1 MDAKIQQFVSNAKFS
16 YKYIY
21 LLIHLTSIIKHVK
34 KAMKIETIPKTNC
47 IFAKQMNFKSKQVM
61 SNRTKKSIL
70 NAEVEITF
78 YFLTLFVTFFSRKIF
93 LENLGA
99 DFIGLTGTLLS
110 ILGLLNLS
118 ELGIGLSISY
128 FLFKPIADNNH
139 HKINDIL
146 SLLGYLYKCIGL
158 FIVISGIFVSLFFPI
173 FFKDTTMSLGIV
185 YFAYFSFLGSSAI
198 GYFIN
203 YRQTLLD
210 ADQKKYLV
218 SIYFQSFNIIK
229 STLQIFL
236 AYYYKNLYIWVAIEL
251 IFSIIQCIVLN
262 WKIRKEYPWLQ
273 TNKAK
278 GRSLLKEYP
287 EILTKTKQI
296 LIHQLKDFLLTKS
309 DEILIFAFVSLK
321 MVAFYGNYVMI
332 INKLSTLFLTLFSGM
347 GAGVGNLVAESD
359 KKHIKDIFWELSSAK
374 YLTAGI
380 LVLSL
385 SFLINPFISWW
396 LGPKYQLSN
405 YIVVLFMIN
414 LYIMQTR
421 SVVDMFNHSYGLY
434 NDVWSAWAEGII
446 NITVTILIAIRY
458 GIIGILLGKII
469 SLFVI
474 VVLWKPYYLFSKG
487 FMEDIHVYWKGVFNY
502 YICFAIT
509 ILYLYGSTKYFDL
522 FPEASLSSIL
532 KFFTLMLLPAII
544 LYVIL
549 LYLWGA
555 GTKAFIKRVGKILIY
570 KKE

>member
-1 MDAKIQQFVSNAKFS
+1 MGERV
-16 YKYIY
+16 
-21 LLIHLTSIIKHVK
+21 
-34 KAMKIETIPKTNC
+34 
-47 IFAKQMNFKSKQVM
+47 
-61 SNRTKKSIL
+61 KKSIL

-78 YFLTLFVTFFSRKIF
+78 YFLTLLVTFFSRKIF
-93 LENLGA
+93 LDNLGA

-128 FLFKPIADNNH
+128 FLFKPIADKDH
-139 HKINDIL
+139 QKISDIL

-158 FIVISGIFVSLFFPI
+158 FIVVSGIIVSLFFPL
-173 FFKDTTMSLGIV
+173 FFKNATMSLGIV
-185 YFAYFSFLGSSAI
+185 YFAYFSFLGSNAI

-229 STLQIFL
+229 SILQILL
-236 AYYYKNLYIWVAIEL
+236 AYYYKNLYIWVVIEL

-262 WKIRKEYPWLQ
+262 WKIRREYPWLQ
-273 TNKAK
+273 TSKAK
-278 GRSLLKEYP
+278 GRTLLKVYP
-287 EILTKTKQI
+287 EVLKKTKQI
-296 LIHQLKDFLLTKS
+296 LVHQLKDFLLTKS

-359 KKHIKDIFWELSSAK
+359 KQHIKEVFWQLSAAK
-374 YLTAGI
+374 YISAGI

-396 LGPKYQLSN
+396 LGPQYQLSN
-405 YIVVLFMIN
+405 FIVILFMIN

-434 NDVWSAWAEGII
+434 GDVWSAWAEAII
-446 NITVTILIAIRY
+446 NISVTILVASKY

-469 SLFVI
+469 SLIAI
-474 VVLWKPYYLFSKG
+474 VVLWKPYYLYSRG
-487 FMEDIHVYWKGVFNY
+487 FKDSIIDYWKGTFIYHLSFVFAIAYIVITAHVFNF
-502 YICFAIT
+502 CPQ
-509 ILYLYGSTKYFDL
+509 STL
-522 FPEASLSSIL
+522 PS
-532 KFFTLMLLPAII
+532 MLLFVVTEIIPAII
-544 LYVIL
+544 IFIIFLIL
-549 LYLWGA
+549 FGR
-555 GTKAFIKRVGKILIY
+555 GTKSLIKRLPILNRSY
-570 KKE
+570 RHVS

>member
-1 MDAKIQQFVSNAKFS
+1 MGERV
-16 YKYIY
+16 
-21 LLIHLTSIIKHVK
+21 
-34 KAMKIETIPKTNC
+34 
-47 IFAKQMNFKSKQVM
+47 
-61 SNRTKKSIL
+61 KKSIL

-93 LENLGA
+93 LDCLGA

-139 HKINDIL
+139 QKISDIL

-158 FIVISGIFVSLFFPI
+158 FIVITGTLVSLFFPL
-173 FFKDTTMSLGIV
+173 FFENTTMSLGIV

-218 SIYFQSFNIIK
+218 SIYFQSFNILK
-229 STLQIFL
+229 SVLQILL
-236 AYYYKNLYIWVAIEL
+236 AYYYKNLYIWVAIEF

-278 GRSLLKEYP
+278 GRSLLKKYP
-287 EILTKTKQI
+287 EVLTKTKQI
-296 LIHQLKDFLLTKS
+296 LVHQLKDFLLTKS

-321 MVAFYGNYVMI
+321 MVAFYGNYVII

-347 GAGVGNLVAESD
+347 GAGIGNLVAESD
-359 KKHIKDIFWELSSAK
+359 KQHIKEIFWQLSAAK
-374 YLTAGI
+374 YLSAGI
-380 LVLSL
+380 LVISL
-385 SFLINPFISWW
+385 SFLINPFICWW
-396 LGPKYQLSN
+396 LGSQYQLSN
-405 YIVVLFMIN
+405 LIVVLFMIN

-434 NDVWSAWAEGII
+434 DDVWSAWAEGII
-446 NITVTILIAIRY
+446 NITVTVLVASKY

-469 SLFVI
+469 SLTAI
-474 VVLWKPYYLFSKG
+474 VVLWKPYYLYSKG
-487 FMEDIHVYWKGVFNY
+487 FKDSVIDYWKGTFIYHLSFATAIAYILITTHVFK
-502 YICFAIT
+502 IIPQSTLTSMFLFVIT
-509 ILYLYGSTKYFDL
+509 ETV
-522 FPEASLSSIL
+522 
-532 KFFTLMLLPAII
+532 PAII
-544 LYVIL
+544 IFFIL
-549 LYLWGA
+549 LILFGR
-555 GTKAFIKRVGKILIY
+555 GTRSLIKRVPIFN
-570 KKE
+570 

>member
-1 MDAKIQQFVSNAKFS
+1 MGERV
-16 YKYIY
+16 
-21 LLIHLTSIIKHVK
+21 
-34 KAMKIETIPKTNC
+34 
-47 IFAKQMNFKSKQVM
+47 
-61 SNRTKKSIL
+61 KKSIL
-70 NAEVEITF
+70 NTEVEISF
-78 YFLTLFVTFFSRKIF
+78 YFLTLLVTFFSRKIF
-93 LENLGA
+93 LENLGT

-128 FLFKPIADNNH
+128 FLFKPIAENNH
-139 HKINDIL
+139 QKINDIL

-158 FIVISGIFVSLFFPI
+158 FIVLTGIIVSLFFPL
-173 FFKDTTMSLGIV
+173 FFKNTTMSLGIV

-229 STLQIFL
+229 SILQIIL

-278 GRSLLKEYP
+278 GPTLLKVYP
-287 EILTKTKQI
+287 EVLKKTKQI
-296 LIHQLKDFLLTKS
+296 LVHQIKDFLLTKS

-347 GAGVGNLVAESD
+347 GAGVGNLVAEND
-359 KKHIKDIFWELSSAK
+359 KQHIKEIFWQLSAAK

-385 SFLINPFISWW
+385 SFLISPFISWW
-396 LGPKYQLSN
+396 LGPHYQLN
-405 YIVVLFMIN
+405 NFIVILFMIN

-421 SVVDMFNHSYGLY
+421 SIVDMFNHSYGLY
-434 NDVWSAWAEGII
+434 GDVWSAWAEGII
-446 NITVTILIAIRY
+446 NITVTIIIASRY
-458 GIIGILLGKII
+458 GIIGILLGKIVSQI
-469 SLFVI
+469 VI
-474 VVLWKPYYLFSKG
+474 VVIWKPYYLYSKG
-487 FMEDIHVYWKGVFNY
+487 FKDSIIDYWKGTLTY
-502 YICFAIT
+502 YLCFAFTIAYTIIT
-509 ILYLYGSTKYFDL
+509 TQKFMIFPQST
-522 FPEASLSSIL
+522 LSSMFLFVIIEII
-532 KFFTLMLLPAII
+532 PAIAIYFALLI
-544 LYVIL
+544 LFGRGMKSL
-549 LYLWGA
+549 
-555 GTKAFIKRVGKILIY
+555 IKRVPIINRIEKHAT
-570 KKE
+570 

>member
-1 MDAKIQQFVSNAKFS
+1 MG
-16 YKYIY
+16 
-21 LLIHLTSIIKHVK
+21 
-34 KAMKIETIPKTNC
+34 
-47 IFAKQMNFKSKQVM
+47 
-61 SNRTKKSIL
+61 NRTKKSIL

-78 YFLTLFVTFFSRKIF
+78 YFLTLLVTFFSRKIF
-93 LENLGA
+93 LDNLGA

-128 FLFKPIADNNH
+128 FLFKPIADNDH
-139 HKINDIL
+139 QKISDIL
-146 SLLGYLYKCIGL
+146 SLLGYLYKCIGI
-158 FIVISGIFVSLFFPI
+158 FIVVTGGIVSLFFPI
-173 FFKDTTMSLGIV
+173 FFAETTMTLGIV
-185 YFAYFSFLGSSAI
+185 YFAYFSFLGSNAI

-229 STLQIFL
+229 SILQILL

-273 TNKAK
+273 TNIAK
-278 GRSLLKEYP
+278 GRSLIKVYP
-287 EILTKTKQI
+287 EVLTKTKQI
-296 LIHQLKDFLLTKS
+296 LVHQLKDFLLTKS

-359 KKHIKDIFWELSSAK
+359 KQHIKDIFWQLSSAK
-374 YLTAGI
+374 YLSAGI

-385 SFLINPFISWW
+385 SYLINPFISWW
-396 LGPKYQLSN
+396 LGPQYQLSN
-405 YIVVLFMIN
+405 FIVVLFMIN

-434 NDVWSAWAEGII
+434 DDVWSAWAEGII
-446 NITVTILIAIRY
+446 NITVTILIASKY
-458 GIIGILLGKII
+458 GIIGILLGKIV
-469 SLFVI
+469 SLLMI
-474 VVLWKPYYLFSKG
+474 VVLWKPYYLYSRG
-487 FMEDIHVYWKGVFNY
+487 FKDSIIDYWKGTLIYHLSFVLAITYIAITTHVFE
-502 YICFAIT
+502 IRPQSTLPSMLIFIIIEIVPAIT
-509 ILYLYGSTKYFDL
+509 IFIFLLIL
-522 FPEASLSSIL
+522 FGRGTRSL
-532 KFFTLMLLPAII
+532 
-544 LYVIL
+544 
-549 LYLWGA
+549 
-555 GTKAFIKRVGKILIY
+555 IKRIPIINRT
-570 KKE
+570 

>member
-1 MDAKIQQFVSNAKFS
+1 MQKFE
-16 YKYIY
+16 
-21 LLIHLTSIIKHVK
+21 LLMGERV
-34 KAMKIETIPKTNC
+34 
-47 IFAKQMNFKSKQVM
+47 
-61 SNRTKKSIL
+61 KKSIL

-78 YFLTLFVTFFSRKIF
+78 YFLTLLVTFFSRKIF
-93 LENLGA
+93 LDNLGA

-118 ELGIGLSISY
+118 ELGIGISISY
-128 FLFKPIADNNH
+128 FLFKPIADND
-139 HKINDIL
+139 HKKISEIL

-158 FIVISGIFVSLFFPI
+158 FIVITGTLVSLFFPL
-173 FFKDTTMSLGIV
+173 FFESTTMSLGIV

-229 STLQIFL
+229 SILQILL
-236 AYYYKNLYIWVAIEL
+236 AYYYKNLYIWVAIEF
-251 IFSIIQCIVLN
+251 IFSIIQCVVLN

-278 GRSLLKEYP
+278 GRSLLREYP
-287 EILTKTKQI
+287 EVLAKTKQI
-296 LIHQLKDFLLTKS
+296 LVHQLKDFLLTKS

-347 GAGVGNLVAESD
+347 GAGIGNLVAESD
-359 KKHIKDIFWELSSAK
+359 KQHIKEIFWQLSVAK
-374 YLTAGI
+374 HLTAGI
-380 LVLSL
+380 LVISL
-385 SFLINPFISWW
+385 SFLINPFICWW
-396 LGPKYQLSN
+396 LGPQYQLSN
-405 YIVVLFMIN
+405 FIVVLFMIN

-434 NDVWSAWAEGII
+434 DDVWSAWAEGII
-446 NITVTILIAIRY
+446 NISVTVLVASRY

-469 SLFVI
+469 SLIAI
-474 VVLWKPYYLFSKG
+474 VVLWKPYYLYSKG
-487 FMEDIHVYWKGVFNY
+487 FKDSVIDYWKGTSIYHLSFAVAIAYILITAHVFKVTPQY
-502 YICFAIT
+502 TLTSILFFAIT
-509 ILYLYGSTKYFDL
+509 EIV
-522 FPEASLSSIL
+522 
-532 KFFTLMLLPAII
+532 PAII
-544 LYVIL
+544 LFLTL
-549 LYLWGA
+549 LFLFGR
-555 GTKAFIKRVGKILIY
+555 GTRSLIKRVPIL
-570 KKE
+570 K